1 VRSAGS
7 APDRKPRGY
16 LLGDGPRQVRDDGV
30 KPEPRAEV
38 KKPRYDEGKLRLFA
52 NGCREVV
59 DRDWLAERSPVRVEW
74 GHRPGLALDVLSF
87 LYERRDLVLLFKR
100 KWSQGDFGV
109 YNGQGF
115 RLGREREVRAVR
127 SEIPDSSNAGMLL
140 MAAPVD
146 GVWRIVSG
154 QVEKDGRPK
163 WSRRN
168 AACVTRFP
176 YLVLESDTA
185 PVDLW
190 LRALVQ
196 LELRVAAVF
205 HSGGK
210 SVHALIRVD
219 ARSKSEFDDCAR
231 LVGQVL
237 GCLGADVQALKG
249 LPMSRVPGVLRV
261 ETGKPQ
267 ELWYLN
273 PDAAWG
279 RLMDGRRMRSMRTK
293 AGSLVEGSLG

>member
-1 VRSAGS
+1 VYDEAKLVSFANSCRQVI
-7 APDRKPRGY
+7 DRK
-16 LLGDGPRQVRDDGV
+16 
-30 KPEPRAEV
+30 
-38 KKPRYDEGKLRLFA
+38 
-52 NGCREVV
+52 
-59 DRDWLAERSPVRVEW
+59 WLAERSPVRVEW
-74 GHRPGLALDVLSF
+74 GNRPGLALDVLSF
-87 LYERRDLVLLFKR
+87 LFERSDLVLLFKR

-109 YNGQGF
+109 WRGEGWRFY
-115 RLGREREVRAVR
+115 RERGVKAVR
-127 SEIPDSSNAGMLL
+127 SEIPTESNAGMLL

-146 GVWRIVSG
+146 GQWRIVPG
-154 QVEKDGRPK
+154 AADREGKPK

-168 AACVTRFP
+168 GGCVTRFP

-279 RLMDGRRMRSMRTK
+279 RLMDGRRLRSIRTK